1 MVYVSIAA
9 LFLGITVNIYSI
21 PLLHFY
27 TSGEEALAVGILLL
41 RLVNLPYILCGL
53 MEVSG
58 AVLSGT
64 GHSFPPMIISVIGV
78 SGLRILWVLTFFQ
91 IHPSLESLY
100 LSYPISW
107 GVTFIG
113 QYICLRTLWK
123 KIVKENQINA

>member
-27 TSGEEALAVGILLL
+27 TSGEEALAVGILRL

-58 AVLSGT
+58 AVSSGT
-64 GHSFPPMIISVIGV
+64 GYSFPPMIISVIGV

-91 IHPSLESLY
+91 IHRRPRNKQFPAPSG
-100 LSYPISW
+100 IFNMN
-107 GVTFIG
+107 GVGIF
-113 QYICLRTLWK
+113 L
-123 KIVKENQINA
+123 

>member
-27 TSGEEALAVGILLL
+27 TSGEEALAVGILRL

-58 AVLSGT
+58 AVLSVT

>member
-27 TSGEEALAVGILLL
+27 TSGEEALAVGILRL

-64 GHSFPPMIISVIGV
+64 GYSFPPMIISVIGV
-78 SGLRILWVLTFFQ
+78 SGLRILWVLTVFQ
-91 IHPSLESLY
+91 AHPVLESLY

-107 GVTFIG
+107 GVTFVG
-113 QYICLRTLWK
+113 QYICFRILWK
-123 KIVKENQINA
+123 KIVKKNQINA